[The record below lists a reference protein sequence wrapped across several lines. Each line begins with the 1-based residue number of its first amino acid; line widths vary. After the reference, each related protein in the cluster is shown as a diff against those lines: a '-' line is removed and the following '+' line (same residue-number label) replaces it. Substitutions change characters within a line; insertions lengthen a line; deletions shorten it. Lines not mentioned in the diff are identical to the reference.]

1 MNVTFVPWYPSN
13 PYQEQLTKNL
23 ERLGVPVSLVAAR
36 AFSRPGAAI
45 GLRCDVLH
53 LHWLQAFVVGRN
65 VAAAWIK
72 CAVFIAHLIYLRV
85 RGVKLV
91 WTIHELRDHE
101 RQNPALDRLC
111 SKVVSRLCHAAIVH
125 CNPAKDA
132 AMTALRLRGERISIV
147 PHGNYIDWYP
157 NRVGRAEARRSL
169 GIPEGALV
177 FLFMGIIKPYKGV
190 LELVEAFS
198 RIPRG
203 DVVLVITGK
212 PYREDLARDLHARTE
227 GQPNIRFFP
236 EFTPDEKV
244 QLYMN
249 ACDCTVFPYRDIL
262 TSGSVLLSMTFGR
275 ACIAPRIGC
284 LTEDLDGEGGFLY
297 DPGARDA
304 LHRTLLEAIER
315 REDLPAMGRHNRARA
330 ERAAWLGIAEK
341 TLAVYASCVSKHHQR
356 QARGSATREVR

>member
-1 MNVTFVPWYPSN
+1 MNVAFVPWYPSN
-13 PYQEQLTKNL
+13 PYQEQLTQNL
-23 ERLGVPVSLVAAR
+23 ERLGVPVSLVPAR

-72 CAVFIAHLIYLRV
+72 CAVFIAQLVYLRF

-101 RQNPALDRLC
+101 RQNPVLDRLC
-111 SKVVSRLCHAAIVH
+111 TKIVSGLCHAAIVH
-125 CNPAKDA
+125 CNAAKDA
-132 AMTALRLRGERISIV
+132 AMTELRLKRDRIRVV
-147 PHGNYIDWYP
+147 PHGNYVDWYP
-157 NRVGRAEARRSL
+157 NHVGRAEARRSL
-169 GIPEGALV
+169 GIPENALV
-177 FLFMGIIKPYKGV
+177 FLFIGIIKPYKGV
-190 LELVEAFS
+190 FELIEAFS

-203 DVVLVITGK
+203 DVFLVITGK
-212 PYREDLARDLHARTE
+212 PYRENLARDLQARTE
-227 GQPNIRFFP
+227 GKANIKFYP

-244 QLYMN
+244 QVYLN

-262 TSGSVLLSMTFGR
+262 TSGSALLSMTFGR

-297 DPGARDA
+297 DPGAHDA
-304 LHRTLLEAIER
+304 LHRALLEAIER
-315 REDLPAMGRHNRARA
+315 RDDLPAMGRHNRARA
-330 ERAAWLGIAEK
+330 GRSSWEGIAEK
-341 TLAVYASCVSKHHQR
+341 TLAVYTSCVSKHHSPE
-356 QARGSATREVR
+356 ARGSATREVR